1 MYQNVPFHALPRL
14 HEAIKDQLPESPPS
28 LMKAWK
34 EIEDGKPNNLL
45 LYVENDKL
53 IQKYKI
59 NFKSLKPENYV
70 GNIKMRTK
78 KFLSKD
84 LNPIIKKH
92 MKNS

>member
-1 MYQNVPFHALPRL
+1 
-14 HEAIKDQLPESPPS
+14 
-28 LMKAWK
+28 MKAWK

-59 NFKSLKPENYV
+59 NFKLLKPENYV